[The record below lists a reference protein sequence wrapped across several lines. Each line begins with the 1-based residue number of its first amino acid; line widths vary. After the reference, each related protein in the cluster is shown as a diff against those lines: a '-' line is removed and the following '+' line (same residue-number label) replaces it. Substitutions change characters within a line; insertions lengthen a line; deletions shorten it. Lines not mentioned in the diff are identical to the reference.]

1 MNINYGLIP
10 KVIVK
15 KYKNKKEK
23 KEISRK
29 NIATKALKEIK
40 LWQNNFNTKL

>member
-10 KVIVK
+10 KVTVK

-23 KEISRK
+23 KEISRR
-29 NIATKALKEIK
+29 NIAAKAIKEIK
-40 LWQNNFNTKL
+40 LWQNNFITKF